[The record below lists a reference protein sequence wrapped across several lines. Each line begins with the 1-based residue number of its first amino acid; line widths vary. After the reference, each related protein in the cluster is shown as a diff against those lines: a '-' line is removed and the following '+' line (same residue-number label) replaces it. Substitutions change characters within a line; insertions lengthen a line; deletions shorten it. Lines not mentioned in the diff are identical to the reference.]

1 MTIKANNQKLSK
13 FVMRLYQLTIKN
25 FRGLKGERNT
35 IKFEKSDII
44 FLIGQNNVGKSTYLR
59 GYEFFVNSKQV
70 AKRSDFY
77 DYNPSIP
84 IEMEGWFIHEAEDV
98 EDESFAGK
106 GKSKDP
112 QWVSKWADAEGII
125 KVRKTW
131 SIENNSFKKQ
141 TFSPQKDQWIDNGF
155 GGFDSLFTKAAP
167 IPIAINAMEDEESLN
182 EKVNKLMQDRYLKK
196 IRESQSDLYEEALGK
211 IQKLEEAITNSEE
224 IGKLNVEL
232 NSHFKKVFSELS
244 LKIQAQ
250 NVEDIKLE
258 DLFKKNHTI
267 SVERDNTT
275 RPETF
280 LQNGHGVIRQAL
292 FNFIT
297 FLRDISEQD
306 KKEYLILYEEPELF
320 LHPRVTFKL
329 RNSLY
334 DLAKDSPYQILCAT
348 HSPLMIDV
356 SRPHASLVRAIKVA
370 GEETETFQVGE
381 DVFNKDEERKQY
393 VQMINRFNPHVCEA
407 FYADKVILVEGDTEA
422 IVYRALLKKYY
433 PEEEVFVLNTGSKNN
448 IPFFQEIL
456 TAFHI
461 EHYAIHDIDTECNS
475 NEKRNSAWILN
486 QKIWDLVEEANRE
499 QPGLARRYVHNANFE
514 NAHKYKL
521 LNGANKP
528 LQASKFVDKVIKG
541 EIKDPDCKKWLDDI
555 MGSKSVTHDMDYI
568 NSVKKTL
575 DEIKNEEETYMSLED
590 DETK

>member
-1 MTIKANNQKLSK
+1 
-13 FVMRLYQLTIKN
+13 MRLYQLTIKN

-112 QWVSKWADAEGII
+112 QWVSKWADADGII

-131 SIENNSFKKQ
+131 SVENSLFKKQ

-196 IRESQSDLYEEALGK
+196 IRESQSELYEEALGK

-461 EHYAIHDIDTECNS
+461 EHYAIHDIDTEYNS

-568 NSVKKTL
+568 NSVKKSL
-575 DEIKNEEETYMSLED
+575 DEIKNEEEAYMSLED

>member
-1 MTIKANNQKLSK
+1 
-13 FVMRLYQLTIKN
+13 MRLYQLTIKN

-112 QWVSKWADAEGII
+112 QWVAKWADADGII

-131 SIENNSFKKQ
+131 SVENSLFKKQ

-196 IRESQSDLYEEALGK
+196 IRESQSELYEEALGK

-393 VQMINRFNPHVCEA
+393 VQMFNRFNPHVCEA

-461 EHYAIHDIDTECNS
+461 EHYAIHDIDTEYNS

-528 LQASKFVDKVIKG
+528 LQASKFADKVIKG

-575 DEIKNEEETYMSLED
+575 DEIKKEEETYMSLED

>member
-1 MTIKANNQKLSK
+1 
-13 FVMRLYQLTIKN
+13 MRLYQLTIKN

-112 QWVSKWADAEGII
+112 QWVSKWADTDGII

-131 SIENNSFKKQ
+131 SVENSLFKKQ

-196 IRESQSDLYEEALGK
+196 IRESQSELYEEALGK

-461 EHYAIHDIDTECNS
+461 EHYAIHDIDTEYNS

-528 LQASKFVDKVIKG
+528 LQASKFADKVIKG

-568 NSVKKTL
+568 NSVKKSL
-575 DEIKNEEETYMSLED
+575 KKIESEEKEYMSL
-590 DETK
+590 

>member
-1 MTIKANNQKLSK
+1 
-13 FVMRLYQLTIKN
+13 MRLYQLTIKN

-112 QWVSKWADAEGII
+112 QWVSKWADADGII

-131 SIENNSFKKQ
+131 SVENNSFKKQ

-275 RPETF
+275 RSETF

-461 EHYAIHDIDTECNS
+461 EHYAIHDIDTEYNS

-590 DETK
+590 DEAK

>member
-1 MTIKANNQKLSK
+1 
-13 FVMRLYQLTIKN
+13 MRLYQLTIRN

-59 GYEFFVNSKQV
+59 GYEFFVNSKQI

-112 QWVSKWADAEGII
+112 QWVSKWADADGII

-131 SIENNSFKKQ
+131 SVENSSFKKQ

-196 IRESQSDLYEEALGK
+196 IRESQSELYEEALGK

-267 SVERDNTT
+267 SVERDNTI

-461 EHYAIHDIDTECNS
+461 EHYAIHDIDTEYNS

-590 DETK
+590 DEKK

>member
-1 MTIKANNQKLSK
+1 M
-13 FVMRLYQLTIKN
+13 
-25 FRGLKGERNT
+25 
-35 IKFEKSDII
+35 
-44 FLIGQNNVGKSTYLR
+44 
-59 GYEFFVNSKQV
+59 
-70 AKRSDFY
+70 
-77 DYNPSIP
+77 
-84 IEMEGWFIHEAEDV
+84 
-98 EDESFAGK
+98 
-106 GKSKDP
+106 
-112 QWVSKWADAEGII
+112 
-125 KVRKTW
+125 
-131 SIENNSFKKQ
+131 
-141 TFSPQKDQWIDNGF
+141 
-155 GGFDSLFTKAAP
+155 
-167 IPIAINAMEDEESLN
+167 
-182 EKVNKLMQDRYLKK
+182 
-196 IRESQSDLYEEALGK
+196 
-211 IQKLEEAITNSEE
+211 
-224 IGKLNVEL
+224 
-232 NSHFKKVFSELS
+232 FSELS

-461 EHYAIHDIDTECNS
+461 EHYAIHDIDTEYNS
-475 NEKRNSAWILN
+475 NEKRNSPWILN
-486 QKIWDLVEEANRE
+486 QKIWDWVEEANRE

-555 MGSKSVTHDMDYI
+555 MGFKSVTHDMDNI
-568 NSVKKTL
+568 NSVKK
-575 DEIKNEEETYMSLED
+575 SLEKNR
-590 DETK
+590 E

>member
-1 MTIKANNQKLSK
+1 
-13 FVMRLYQLTIKN
+13 MRLYQLTIKN

-112 QWVSKWADAEGII
+112 QWVSKWADADGII

-131 SIENNSFKKQ
+131 SVENNSFKKQ
-141 TFSPQKDQWIDNGF
+141 TFSPQKGQWIDNGF

-196 IRESQSDLYEEALGK
+196 IRESQSELYEEALGK

-461 EHYAIHDIDTECNS
+461 EHYAIHDIDTEYNS

-568 NSVKKTL
+568 NSVKKSL
-575 DEIKNEEETYMSLED
+575 EKIESEEKEYMSL
-590 DETK
+590 

>member
-1 MTIKANNQKLSK
+1 
-13 FVMRLYQLTIKN
+13 MRLYQLTIKN

-35 IKFEKSDII
+35 VKFEKSDII

-112 QWVSKWADAEGII
+112 QWVSKWADADGII

-131 SIENNSFKKQ
+131 SVENSLFKKQ

-167 IPIAINAMEDEESLN
+167 IPIAINAMEDVESLN

-196 IRESQSDLYEEALGK
+196 IRESQSELYEEALGK

-461 EHYAIHDIDTECNS
+461 EHYAIHDIDTEYNS
-475 NEKRNSAWILN
+475 NEKRNSPWILN

-555 MGSKSVTHDMDYI
+555 MGFKSVTHDMDYI
-568 NSVKKTL
+568 NSVKKSL
-575 DEIKNEEETYMSLED
+575 EKIESEEKEYMSL
-590 DETK
+590 

>member
-1 MTIKANNQKLSK
+1 
-13 FVMRLYQLTIKN
+13 MRLYQLTIKN

-59 GYEFFVNSKQV
+59 GYEFFVNSKQI

-112 QWVSKWADAEGII
+112 QWVSKWADADGII

-131 SIENNSFKKQ
+131 SVENSLFKKQ

-196 IRESQSDLYEEALGK
+196 IRESQSELYEEALGK

-356 SRPHASLVRAIKVA
+356 SRPHASLVRAIKDA

-461 EHYAIHDIDTECNS
+461 EHYAIHDIDTEYNS

-555 MGSKSVTHDMDYI
+555 MGPKSVTHDMDYI
-568 NSVKKTL
+568 NSVKKSL
-575 DEIKNEEETYMSLED
+575 DEIKNEVETYMSLED

>member
-1 MTIKANNQKLSK
+1 
-13 FVMRLYQLTIKN
+13 MRLYQLTIKN

-112 QWVSKWADAEGII
+112 QWVSKWADADGII

-131 SIENNSFKKQ
+131 SIENSLFKKQ

-196 IRESQSDLYEEALGK
+196 IRESQSELYEEALGK

-461 EHYAIHDIDTECNS
+461 EHYAIHDIDTEYNS

-575 DEIKNEEETYMSLED
+575 DEIKNEEDTYMSLED

>member
-1 MTIKANNQKLSK
+1 MALQPLFIRGWKQLSA
-13 FVMRLYQLTIKN
+13 Y
-25 FRGLKGERNT
+25 
-35 IKFEKSDII
+35 EKSDII

-112 QWVSKWADAEGII
+112 QWVSKWADTDGII

-131 SIENNSFKKQ
+131 SVENSLFKKQ

-196 IRESQSDLYEEALGK
+196 IRESQSELYEEALGK

-461 EHYAIHDIDTECNS
+461 EHYAIHDIDTEYNS

-528 LQASKFVDKVIKG
+528 LQASKFADKVIKG

-568 NSVKKTL
+568 NSVKKSL
-575 DEIKNEEETYMSLED
+575 KKIESEEKEYMSL
-590 DETK
+590 

>member
-1 MTIKANNQKLSK
+1 
-13 FVMRLYQLTIKN
+13 MRLYQLTIKN

-35 IKFEKSDII
+35 VKFEKSDII

-112 QWVSKWADAEGII
+112 QWVSKWADADGII
-125 KVRKTW
+125 KVPKTW
-131 SIENNSFKKQ
+131 SVENSLFKKQ

-196 IRESQSDLYEEALGK
+196 IRESQSELYEEALGK

-461 EHYAIHDIDTECNS
+461 EHYAIHDIDTEYNS
-475 NEKRNSAWILN
+475 NEKRNSPWILN

-555 MGSKSVTHDMDYI
+555 MGFKSVTHDMDYI
-568 NSVKKTL
+568 NSVKKSL
-575 DEIKNEEETYMSLED
+575 EKIESEEKEYMSL
-590 DETK
+590 

>member
-1 MTIKANNQKLSK
+1 
-13 FVMRLYQLTIKN
+13 MRLYQLTIKN

-59 GYEFFVNSKQV
+59 GYEFFVNSKQI

-112 QWVSKWADAEGII
+112 QWVSKWADADGII

-131 SIENNSFKKQ
+131 SVENSLFKKQ

-196 IRESQSDLYEEALGK
+196 IRESQSELYEEALGK

-461 EHYAIHDIDTECNS
+461 EHYAIHDIDTEYNS

-555 MGSKSVTHDMDYI
+555 MGPKSVTHDMDYI
-568 NSVKKTL
+568 NSVKKSL
-575 DEIKNEEETYMSLED
+575 DEIKNEVETYMSLED

>member
-1 MTIKANNQKLSK
+1 
-13 FVMRLYQLTIKN
+13 MRLYQLKIKN
-25 FRGLKGERNT
+25 FRGLKGDENI
-35 IKFEKSDII
+35 IKFDNSDII

-70 AKRSDFY
+70 AKRPDFY
-77 DYNPSIP
+77 DYNPEIP
-84 IEMEGWFIHEAEDV
+84 IEMEGWFVHEDEDI
-98 EDESFAGK
+98 EDESFVGK
-106 GKSKDP
+106 GKAKDP
-112 QWVSKWADAEGII
+112 EWISKWADADGII

-131 SIENNSFKKQ
+131 VAENSSFKKQ
-141 TFSPQKDQWIDNGF
+141 TYSPKEEKWIDNGF

-167 IPIAINAMEDEESLN
+167 IPIAINAMESEDSLN
-182 EKVNKLMQDRYLKK
+182 EKVNKLMQDQYLKK
-196 IRESQSDLYEEALGK
+196 IRESHAKLYEEALEK
-211 IQKLEEAITNSEE
+211 IQKLEDAITGSEE
-224 IGKLNVEL
+224 IDKLNIEL

-267 SVERDNTT
+267 SVERDNTN

-297 FLRDISEQD
+297 FLRDISETD

-320 LHPRVTFKL
+320 LHPKVTFKL
-329 RNSLY
+329 RNALY
-334 DLAKDSPYQILCAT
+334 DLAKNSPYQILCAT

-356 SRPHASLVRAIKVA
+356 SRPHASLVRAVKDES
-370 GEETETFQVGE
+370 EETKTFQVGE
-381 DVFNKDEERKQY
+381 DVFNKNEKRKQH

-422 IVYRALLKKYY
+422 IVYRALLKEYY

-461 EHYAIHDIDTECNS
+461 EHYAIHDIDTEFNS
-475 NEKRNSAWILN
+475 NGNHNSAWTLN
-486 QKIWDLVEEANRE
+486 QKIWDLVAAAN
-499 QPGLARRYVHNANFE
+499 QVQSGLARRYVHNANFE
-514 NAHKYKL
+514 NAHKYNL
-521 LNGANKP
+521 LDGANKP

-541 EIKDPDCKKWLDDI
+541 EIVNPDCKTWLDDI
-555 MGSKSVTHDMDYI
+555 MGSKSVVHDMNYI

-575 DEIKNEEETYMSLED
+575 EDIKREEKDYISLEED
-590 DETK
+590 

>member
-1 MTIKANNQKLSK
+1 
-13 FVMRLYQLTIKN
+13 MRLYQLTIKN

-112 QWVSKWADAEGII
+112 QWVSKWADADGII

-131 SIENNSFKKQ
+131 SVENSLFKKQ

-196 IRESQSDLYEEALGK
+196 IRESQSELYEEALGK

-461 EHYAIHDIDTECNS
+461 EHYAIHDIDTEYNS

-575 DEIKNEEETYMSLED
+575 DEIKNEEDTYMSLED

>member
-1 MTIKANNQKLSK
+1 
-13 FVMRLYQLTIKN
+13 MRLYQLTIKN

-112 QWVSKWADAEGII
+112 QWVSKWADADGII

-131 SIENNSFKKQ
+131 SIENSLFKKQ

-196 IRESQSDLYEEALGK
+196 IRESQSELYEEALGK

-306 KKEYLILYEEPELF
+306 KKEYLILFEEPELF

-461 EHYAIHDIDTECNS
+461 EHYAIHDIDTEYNS

-568 NSVKKTL
+568 NSVKKSL

>member
-1 MTIKANNQKLSK
+1 
-13 FVMRLYQLTIKN
+13 MRLYQLTIKN

-112 QWVSKWADAEGII
+112 QWVSKWADADGII

-131 SIENNSFKKQ
+131 SVENSLFKKQ

-196 IRESQSDLYEEALGK
+196 IRESQSELYEEALGK

-356 SRPHASLVRAIKVA
+356 SRPHASLVRAIKIA

-461 EHYAIHDIDTECNS
+461 EHYAIHDIDTEYNS

>member
-1 MTIKANNQKLSK
+1 MK
-13 FVMRLYQLTIKN
+13 RLL
-25 FRGLKGERNT
+25 
-35 IKFEKSDII
+35 
-44 FLIGQNNVGKSTYLR
+44 
-59 GYEFFVNSKQV
+59 
-70 AKRSDFY
+70 
-77 DYNPSIP
+77 
-84 IEMEGWFIHEAEDV
+84 
-98 EDESFAGK
+98 
-106 GKSKDP
+106 
-112 QWVSKWADAEGII
+112 
-125 KVRKTW
+125 
-131 SIENNSFKKQ
+131 
-141 TFSPQKDQWIDNGF
+141 
-155 GGFDSLFTKAAP
+155 
-167 IPIAINAMEDEESLN
+167 
-182 EKVNKLMQDRYLKK
+182 
-196 IRESQSDLYEEALGK
+196 
-211 IQKLEEAITNSEE
+211 
-224 IGKLNVEL
+224 GKLNVEL

-306 KKEYLILYEEPELF
+306 KKEYLILYEEPEL
-320 LHPRVTFKL
+320 
-329 RNSLY
+329 LY

-433 PEEEVFVLNTGSKNN
+433 PEEEAFVLNTGSKNN

-461 EHYAIHDIDTECNS
+461 EYYAIHDIDTEYNS

-499 QPGLARRYVHNANFE
+499 QLGLARRYVHNANFE

-541 EIKDPDCKKWLDDI
+541 EIKDPDCKKWLDDF
-555 MGSKSVTHDMDYI
+555 MGSKSVMHDMDYI
-568 NSVKKTL
+568 NSVKKSL
-575 DEIKNEEETYMSLED
+575 EKIESEEKEYMSL
-590 DETK
+590 

>member
-1 MTIKANNQKLSK
+1 
-13 FVMRLYQLTIKN
+13 MRLYQLTIKN

-112 QWVSKWADAEGII
+112 QWVSKWADADGII

-131 SIENNSFKKQ
+131 SVENNSFKKQ

-196 IRESQSDLYEEALGK
+196 IRESQSELYEEALGK

-461 EHYAIHDIDTECNS
+461 EHYAIHDIDTEYNS

-568 NSVKKTL
+568 NSVKKTS
-575 DEIKNEEETYMSLED
+575 DEIKNEEETYISLED
-590 DETK
+590 DEKK

>member
-1 MTIKANNQKLSK
+1 
-13 FVMRLYQLTIKN
+13 MRLYQLTIKN

-112 QWVSKWADAEGII
+112 QWVSKWADADGII

-131 SIENNSFKKQ
+131 SVENGLFKKQ

-224 IGKLNVEL
+224 IGKLNVDL

-267 SVERDNTT
+267 SVERDNIT

-461 EHYAIHDIDTECNS
+461 EHYAIHDIDTEYNS

-568 NSVKKTL
+568 NSVKKSL

>member
-1 MTIKANNQKLSK
+1 
-13 FVMRLYQLTIKN
+13 MRLYQLTIKN

-59 GYEFFVNSKQV
+59 GYEFFVNSKQI

-112 QWVSKWADAEGII
+112 QWVSKWADADGII

-131 SIENNSFKKQ
+131 SIENSSFKKQ

-196 IRESQSDLYEEALGK
+196 IRESQSELYEEALGK

-334 DLAKDSPYQILCAT
+334 DLAKYSPYQILCAT

-461 EHYAIHDIDTECNS
+461 EHYAIHDIDTEYNS

-555 MGSKSVTHDMDYI
+555 MGPKSVTHDMDYI
-568 NSVKKTL
+568 NSVKKSL
-575 DEIKNEEETYMSLED
+575 DEIKNEVETYMSLED

>member
-1 MTIKANNQKLSK
+1 
-13 FVMRLYQLTIKN
+13 MRLYQLTIKN

-112 QWVSKWADAEGII
+112 QWVSKWADADGII

-131 SIENNSFKKQ
+131 SIENSLFKKQ

-196 IRESQSDLYEEALGK
+196 IRESQSELYEEALGK

-461 EHYAIHDIDTECNS
+461 EHYAIHDIDTEYNS

>member
-1 MTIKANNQKLSK
+1 
-13 FVMRLYQLTIKN
+13 MRLYQLTIKN

-112 QWVSKWADAEGII
+112 QWVSKWADADGII

-131 SIENNSFKKQ
+131 SVENNSFKKQ

-196 IRESQSDLYEEALGK
+196 IRESQSELYEEALGK

-461 EHYAIHDIDTECNS
+461 EHYAIHDIDTEYNS

-528 LQASKFVDKVIKG
+528 LQASKFADKVIKG

-575 DEIKNEEETYMSLED
+575 DEIKKEEETYMSLED

>member
-1 MTIKANNQKLSK
+1 
-13 FVMRLYQLTIKN
+13 MRLYQLTIRN

-112 QWVSKWADAEGII
+112 QWVSKWTDADGII

-131 SIENNSFKKQ
+131 SIENSLFKKQ

-196 IRESQSDLYEEALGK
+196 IRESQSELYEEALGK

-250 NVEDIKLE
+250 NVEEIKLE

-461 EHYAIHDIDTECNS
+461 EHYAIHDIDTEYNS

-575 DEIKNEEETYMSLED
+575 DEIKNEEDTYMSLED

>member
-1 MTIKANNQKLSK
+1 
-13 FVMRLYQLTIKN
+13 MRLYQLTIKN

-59 GYEFFVNSKQV
+59 GYEFFVNSKQI

-112 QWVSKWADAEGII
+112 QWVSKWADADGII

-131 SIENNSFKKQ
+131 SVENSSFKKQ

-196 IRESQSDLYEEALGK
+196 IRESQSELYEEALGK

-461 EHYAIHDIDTECNS
+461 EHYAIHDIDTEYNS

-486 QKIWDLVEEANRE
+486 QKIWNLVEEANRE

-575 DEIKNEEETYMSLED
+575 DEIKSEEETYMSLED
-590 DETK
+590 DEKK